1 MDERDFTVYQ
11 IHSVGF
17 KPSGLAQQW
26 IWFLSDPSLIFIIDS
41 SWKTSGQLPPATLF
55 YPSRK
60 SPEGSFGTVWNQGA
74 STPIKHSQH
83 FLLPL
88 RCKLEVLSCSECLC
102 DCWCLWA
109 PNFHSSLPPWL
120 SVSGQR
126 APTWAPLNLPIFFR
140 HSSILCLCLFLLKNH
155 FTVLVGTRPKIQTF
169 KLFFTLSL
177 PNLTFYIKSV
187 MWEWFP
193 RRM

>member
-60 SPEGSFGTVWNQGA
+60 SPEGFGDSVKSRSIHPNQTQPTLLAAFEVQAGSAVLLRVPVW
-74 STPIKHSQH
+74 
-83 FLLPL
+83 LLM
-88 RCKLEVLSCSECLC
+88 
-102 DCWCLWA
+102 
-109 PNFHSSLPPWL
+109 
-120 SVSGQR
+120 SVSPEFPQLS
-126 APTWAPLNLPIFFR
+126 APLAQ
-140 HSSILCLCLFLLKNH
+140 CE
-155 FTVLVGTRPKIQTF
+155 RPKCPHMGF
-169 KLFFTLSL
+169 SEFTHLLQAFIHPLSL
-177 PNLTFYIKSV
+177 PFSIEEPLYSACRNQA
-187 MWEWFP
+187 
-193 RRM
+193 

>member
-60 SPEGSFGTVWNQGA
+60 SPEGFGDSVKSRSIHPNQTQPTLLAAFEVQAGSAVLLRVPVW
-74 STPIKHSQH
+74 
-83 FLLPL
+83 LLM
-88 RCKLEVLSCSECLC
+88 
-102 DCWCLWA
+102 
-109 PNFHSSLPPWL
+109 
-120 SVSGQR
+120 SVSPKFPQLSAPLAQCER
-126 APTWAPLNLPIFFR
+126 PKCPTWAPLNLPIFFR